1 MAGPDPGRGGP
12 WKWEYGMT
20 FPDTA
25 AHDPRL
31 GAGSAD
37 HLANLVKADPWDAW
51 LESRPES
58 GNVEDRR
65 TPEQRA
71 LDNELLFQHNRN
83 VPKPPVS
90 TYRKH
95 YK

>member
-1 MAGPDPGRGGP
+1 MGIRLQ
-12 WKWEYGMT
+12 

-25 AHDPRL
+25 AHDPQL

-37 HLANLVKADPWDAW
+37 QIANVVKPDPWDAW
-51 LESRPES
+51 FAGLPES
-58 GNVEDRR
+58 TNVEDLR

-71 LDNELLFQHNRN
+71 LDNELLYQRNRN
-83 VPKPPVS
+83 VPTPPVS